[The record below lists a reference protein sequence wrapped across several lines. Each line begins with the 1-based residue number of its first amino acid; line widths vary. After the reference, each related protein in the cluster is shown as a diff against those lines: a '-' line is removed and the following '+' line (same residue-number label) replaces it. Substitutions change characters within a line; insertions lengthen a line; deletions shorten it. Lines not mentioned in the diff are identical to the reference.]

1 MNLARRKF
9 WTQLGGS
16 LVIILCASGLSAQ
29 ESSSQQRLTLWS
41 VRIQQGD
48 NYADKALAKL
58 IGDSTNLEVKADT
71 AQPYGTI
78 IQLLIDAARQRNST
92 YLARV
97 PPYVFVAAEM
107 QGADLE
113 PLATYK
119 SNATD
124 AVVYHAWFIVKKS
137 KLPQTAPTLVGED
150 PNLDDLIKFIA
161 NRSKQGNPVRFIYHD
176 KFSTSSYFLP
186 SIFFRRNNIFSV
198 KPGDQSTEFVSILSE
213 KPDNVTGSSDLISQV
228 ANGTADLAAVWDGTK
243 KKYEPHPGDD
253 LVFIPLPNTLPN
265 DLLVCSKEL
274 GSSIKKSIKESLRS
288 KSLQD
293 AARSLGLRDGDLGDF
308 RSWIPIGEAEEA
320 NKSLAELRHL
330 AQVHPSDVTVE
341 VLNSKNAPVDRSYLE
356 AVKTAVRLSNTEFV
370 PYDPDFHRH
379 ADYTWTL
386 AAIHDGAISLTSE
399 IEGFDVEAQTFPI
412 SFTDPEDLSK
422 RISHLIQS
430 RLHRIRYIWPYE
442 DEVPTVIRDVDF
454 PLVPGSV
461 LKARKVI
468 WQDLLRDAF
477 QREATFNVVVDR
489 SDFHSLRL
497 AGFIPRND
505 RTFGFDPM
513 SNVAYQVLLVRPSEE
528 RLIFK
533 ILTYTFVI
541 LFCLAAVA
549 AAYDFNRKPKPQVP
563 LALIDGELFKHSYQ
577 NILQNYYQPWC
588 DRKIADANVLWCN
601 RSLLEEFVTELNASG
616 FSLTFN
622 RVRKQTQRQGFFAK
636 IPLLKN
642 VLDVGFERSSESQL
656 VFDPSRLGDSAR
668 LSDVVQF
675 LLKNQLLSSFIGTQL
690 EWDTLNTIASQV
702 FQRFQAT
709 PIAASNGGNNNGGNK
724 MVSQE
729 NPELETLVSKHFN
742 DVINESM
749 PKASFFNQA
758 WELKEQNGDQQTFI
772 HKETITYQNV
782 SDEDSVSQMVLLF
795 KLPKD
800 VDLSDYLKSEKLN
813 AWLLGRIHKRY
824 GHTDEGLRSLCIEFK
839 PLALVQQ

>member
-1 MNLARRKF
+1 MNLRRRKF

-16 LVIILCASGLSAQ
+16 FALILCASGLWAQ
-29 ESSSQQRLTLWS
+29 ESSSPQRLTLWS

-58 IGDSTNLEVKADT
+58 IGDGTSLEIKADT

-78 IQLLIDAARQRNST
+78 IQQLIDAERQRNT
-92 YLARV
+92 AYLARV

-113 PLATYK
+113 PLATYR

-124 AVVYHAWFIVKKS
+124 AVVYHAWFVVKRAN
-137 KLPQTAPTLVGED
+137 LPKAAATLAGED
-150 PNLDDLIKFIA
+150 PSLDDLIKFIA
-161 NRSKQGNPVRFIYHD
+161 TRSTAGNPVKFIYHD

-198 KPGDQSTEFVSILSE
+198 NQGDRSAEFVSILSE
-213 KPDNVTGSSDLISQV
+213 KPDNVSGSSDLISRV
-228 ANGTADLAAVWDGTK
+228 VNHTADLAAVWDGTK
-243 KKYEPHPGDD
+243 KKYEPQPGDD
-253 LVFIPLPNTLPN
+253 IVFIPLPNTLPN
-265 DLLVCSKEL
+265 DLLVCSKQL
-274 GSSIKKSIKESLRS
+274 NSSIKRSIKESLKSR
-288 KSLQD
+288 SLQD
-293 AARSLGLRDGDLGDF
+293 AARSLGLKDSDLGDF
-308 RSWIPIGEAEEA
+308 RSWVPISEAEEA

-341 VLNSKNAPVDRSYLE
+341 VLNSKDAPVDRTYQE

-386 AAIHDGAISLTSE
+386 AAIHDGAISLTSD
-399 IEGFDVEAQTFPI
+399 IEGFNVEAQTFPI

-442 DEVPTVIRDVDF
+442 DEIPTVIRDVDF
-454 PLVPGSV
+454 PLVPGSS

-497 AGFIPRND
+497 SGFIARND

-513 SNVAYQVLLVRPSEE
+513 SNVAYQVLLVRPSDE

-533 ILTYTFVI
+533 VLTYGFVI
-541 LFCLAAVA
+541 LLGLAAVA

-577 NILQNYYQPWC
+577 NILQTYYQLWR
-588 DRKIADANVLWCN
+588 DRLISDANVLWCN
-601 RSLLEEFVTELNASG
+601 RTLVEEFVTELNASG
-616 FSLTFN
+616 FSLNFN

-642 VLDVGFERSSESQL
+642 FLDVGFERSTESQL
-656 VFDPSRLGDSAR
+656 VYDPSRLGDSAR

-675 LLKNQLLSSFIGTQL
+675 LLKNHLLSSFIGTQL

-702 FQRFQAT
+702 FRRFQAT
-709 PIAASNGGNNNGGNK
+709 PSAASNGGSNGHK
-724 MVSQE
+724 MISQQ
-729 NPELETLVSKHFN
+729 NPELESLVSKHFN

-749 PKASFFNQA
+749 PKVSFFNQT
-758 WELKEQNGDQQTFI
+758 WERTEQNGDQQTFV
-772 HKETITYQNV
+772 HKEKVTYRNG
-782 SDEDSVSQMVLLF
+782 SDEDAASQMVLLF

-800 VDLSDYLKSEKLN
+800 VDLSDYLKSGKLN

-824 GHTDEGLRSLCIEFK
+824 GNTEGGLRSLCIEFK